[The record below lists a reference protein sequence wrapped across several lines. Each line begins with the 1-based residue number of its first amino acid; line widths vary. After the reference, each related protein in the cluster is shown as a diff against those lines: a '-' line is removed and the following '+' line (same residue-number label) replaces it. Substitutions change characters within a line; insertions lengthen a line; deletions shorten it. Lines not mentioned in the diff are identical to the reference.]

1 MAHRE
6 LEWKCIASDPGP
18 DLKLFKARFDHMKN
32 PRNEKIERM
41 IILESAD
48 SANVVSI
55 TPKREILFVE
65 QYRFGIGSNTIEL
78 PGGIVDAGEEALIAA
93 KRELRE
99 ETGYSAKHWT
109 ALGKIPRNPVF
120 MDSYIHH
127 FLAEDIKLEHQ
138 LDLDD
143 GELVELIT
151 IPVAEVKRKLWDGFF
166 QHPHTVNALLLYFR
180 TLMK

>member
-65 QYRFGIGSNTIEL
+65 QYRFGISSLLLSQKTLIISNSAMGRFFSSLFVLTAGLLVGTTEAHLRNQQKPGSIKN
-78 PGGIVDAGEEALIAA
+78 PD
-93 KRELRE
+93 
-99 ETGYSAKHWT
+99 
-109 ALGKIPRNPVF
+109 PNPVCLAVGR
-120 MDSYIHH
+120 
-127 FLAEDIKLEHQ
+127 FLSSPNNLFA
-138 LDLDD
+138 
-143 GELVELIT
+143 T
-151 IPVAEVKRKLWDGFF
+151 P
-166 QHPHTVNALLLYFR
+166 
-180 TLMK
+180 